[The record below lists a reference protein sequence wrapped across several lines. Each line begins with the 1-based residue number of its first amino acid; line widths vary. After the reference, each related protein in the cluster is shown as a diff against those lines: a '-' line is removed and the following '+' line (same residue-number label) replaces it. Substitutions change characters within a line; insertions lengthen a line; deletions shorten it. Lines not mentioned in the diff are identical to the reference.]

1 MPFADL
7 NNPLVSSFDVIIDGT
22 PITVEARTH
31 VGSVTVDDSVEI
43 PSMFTLEILGAEDL
57 NKPLPWVDDE
67 DLFAVGKAVEVK
79 LGYGSDME
87 SIFKGEITALEP
99 AFTFDRLP
107 RMTVRGYDRRHRLQ
121 RGRKTRTFIQ
131 QKDSQIATQ
140 VAGDAGLT
148 ADVKDSAVTHDYVAQ
163 ANQSDWEFLQE
174 RARLI
179 QYQVA
184 VDDKKLIFQPVP
196 SDKSEVL
203 TMTLK
208 EHLLE
213 FYPRLTAVGQVGE
226 VNVRGW
232 NPKEKKEFVGKAKQ
246 GDEKSAMG
254 GKSSGAK
261 LADAAFGAAVA
272 LVSSQPVL
280 AQAEADQIAKALFN
294 ETALELITGEGV
306 CLGRTDLRAGKVIKI
321 DEIGKR
327 FSGQYYITSAAHSY
341 QAGGGYMTHFTVRRS
356 AS

>member
-1 MPFADL
+1 MKLRNYPQLVAVILLFIAPCFAQTQFPETPAGKQAKAWL
-7 NNPLVSSFDVIIDGT
+7 ESF
-22 PITVEARTH
+22 
-31 VGSVTVDDSVEI
+31 
-43 PSMFTLEILGAEDL
+43 
-57 NKPLPWVDDE
+57 N
-67 DLFAVGKAVEVK
+67 
-79 LGYGSDME
+79 
-87 SIFKGEITALEP
+87 
-99 AFTFDRLP
+99 
-107 RMTVRGYDRRHRLQ
+107 
-121 RGRKTRTFIQ
+121 
-131 QKDSQIATQ
+131 
-140 VAGDAGLT
+140 AGDAEKHKEFLRKNAPTRLERFDREMQVRQMSRGF
-148 ADVKDSAVTHDYVAQ
+148 DVRKVEESTPTKMLAL
-163 ANQSDWEFLQE
+163 LQE

-341 QAGGGYMTHFTVRRS
+341 QAGGGYMTYFTVRRS